1 MNDIVLDLPA
11 LRLNDRQGQLLEML
25 RHDGVCSISGLADAL
40 QVSTETLRRDIR
52 LLAAKGL
59 VVKSH
64 GNVHW
69 PDHRDD
75 QPLQRRLSAN
85 MAAKRAIALTV
96 AREISDG
103 ESLLIDTGST
113 NIYVAEA
120 LRGHRNLTA
129 ITNSCP
135 IAQYLSHGNG
145 NRVFLAGG
153 EMRADDNAAFG
164 PATLAFIQQFSA
176 QTAIIS
182 AAALSAE
189 GGLMDNH
196 LCEAEVCRLLVDNAE
211 RVIAVADHTKFTSKG
226 LIAVCPFSNIDLL
239 VTDTDP
245 PAAVARQLEAA
256 DVQLLIA
263 NQ

>member
-1 MNDIVLDLPA
+1 MNDIALDLPA
-11 LRLNDRQGQLLEML
+11 LRLNERQGQLLEML
-25 RHDGVCSISGLADAL
+25 RREGICSISGLADAL

-69 PDHRDD
+69 PDRRDD

-85 MAAKRAIALTV
+85 MAAKRLIAATA

-120 LRGHRNLTA
+120 LRGHRDLTA
-129 ITNSCP
+129 ITNSAP
-135 IAQYLSHGNG
+135 IAQQLTQSSG

-153 EMRADDNAAFG
+153 EMRADDNASFG
-164 PATLAFIQQFSA
+164 PVTLAFIEQFNA
-176 QTAIIS
+176 RTAIIS
-182 AAALSAE
+182 AAALSAD

-196 LCEAEVCRLLVDNAE
+196 LCEAEVCRALIAHAE
-211 RVIAVADHTKFTSKG
+211 RVIVVSDHTKFTARA
-226 LIAVCPFSNIDLL
+226 LITACPFSDIDLL
-239 VTDTDP
+239 VTDAEP
-245 PAAVARQLEAA
+245 PETVARELEAA
-256 DVQLLIA
+256 DVQILIA
-263 NQ
+263 K

>member
-1 MNDIVLDLPA
+1 MNDIALDLPA
-11 LRLNDRQGQLLEML
+11 LRLNERQGHLLETL
-25 RHDGVCSISGLADAL
+25 RREGVCSISNLADSL

-59 VVKSH
+59 VIKSH

-69 PDHRDD
+69 PDRRDD

-85 MAAKRAIALTV
+85 MAAKRLIAATA

-129 ITNSCP
+129 ITNSAP
-135 IAQYLSHGNG
+135 IAQHLTQGSG

-153 EMRADDNAAFG
+153 EMRADDNASFG
-164 PATLAFIQQFSA
+164 PATLAFFGQFSA

-182 AAALSAE
+182 AAALSADD
-189 GGLMDNH
+189 GLMDNH
-196 LCEAEVCRLLVDNAE
+196 LCEAEVCRLLIQHAE
-211 RVIAVADHTKFTSKG
+211 RVIVVGDQTKFSAKG
-226 LIAVCPFSNIDLL
+226 LIAVCPFSDIDLL
-239 VTDTDP
+239 VTDAEP
-245 PAAVARQLEAA
+245 PEAVARQLEAA
-256 DVQLLIA
+256 DVQVLIA
-263 NQ
+263 R

>member
-1 MNDIVLDLPA
+1 MSDVALDLPA

-25 RHDGVCSISGLADAL
+25 RREGICSISALADAL

-85 MAAKRAIALTV
+85 MAAKRLIAATA
-96 AREISDG
+96 AREIVDG

-113 NIYVAEA
+113 TIYVAEA

-129 ITNSCP
+129 VTNSAP
-135 IAQYLSHGNG
+135 IAQHLTQGSG

-153 EMRADDNAAFG
+153 EMRADDNANFG
-164 PATLAFIQQFSA
+164 PETLAFFEQFSV

-182 AAALSAE
+182 ALAMSAE
-189 GGLMDNH
+189 YGLMDNH
-196 LCEAEVCRLLVDNAE
+196 LCEAEVCRMLIKRAE
-211 RVIAVADHTKFTSKG
+211 RVIVVCDHTKFTAKA
-226 LIAVCPFSNIDLL
+226 LIAACPFSDLDL
-239 VTDTDP
+239 VITDAEP
-245 PAAVARQLEAA
+245 PASVARKLEAA
-256 DVQLLIA
+256 DVQVLIA
-263 NQ
+263 K